1 MDRRLP
7 IIKCPPLKANLK
19 ATRKSIQK
27 GQTRMPFI
35 LIMTILAIAFSFLS
49 NPAPAGELLTPT
61 GKYRSRFLI
70 VVDKASFEAAREE
83 ILGYQAVLCSEGLG
97 ASVLAGDWK
106 NPEVLREEIREQYQM
121 KPVLEGI
128 VLAGKIPVVRVQNFQ
143 HATTAFKM
151 DEEKFPIRDASV
163 TSDRFYDDLDL
174 TFELIRQ
181 DPEDSMIFYYRLRE
195 GSPQKIQSDFY
206 SARMLPPSDM
216 GTAQTTL
223 LKKYLRKVIASH
235 GEENPLDQFVIF
247 NGHGYNSD
255 CLTAWQN
262 EQFAIREQIPE
273 AFRDSKG
280 NGFYNFRQD
289 PFMKYKLF
297 DKLQQKGTDLFVFH
311 EHGAFDT
318 QYINGEVPARNML
331 EYPGGNVTGP
341 LTAFSVSVRNTFRR
355 YSGER
360 AEKYKQNMI
369 SAYGLTEG
377 FFEPH
382 RLDSLRNSDSIFAAD
397 INIVLKDL
405 PKVKM
410 QPRLTIFDA
419 CYNGSFHQP
428 GYVAGYYVF
437 GDGNTMVA
445 QGNTV
450 NVLQDKWSL
459 ELLGMLREGARVGF
473 WQKEFQLLESHLI
486 GDPTFRFTRK
496 DSDFINTALAC
507 RNGDFRFWNKILK
520 SSNPNLQSLAIKK
533 LSVLSPGYGSRV
545 FPEIFRTSGSYS
557 VRMEALK
564 QLLDLGGEEMVEV
577 IRRGLDDPYEMIR
590 RVAARYAGF
599 SGDSRLISPLVSTIL
614 FASESQRVQYSAQV
628 SLEMFDLEEVIR
640 EIESQSPEAKETAE
654 YYRKRK
660 TSQEKSLGI
669 ILDRAAKPEE
679 RVSAIRSLRNYNNH
693 KQVTSLLQVL
703 HDTEEIPD
711 IRIKLAEAL
720 GWFERSIMKSQIT
733 EALKSVYNDRSS
745 PAEVRNEA
753 LQSLG
758 RLDAVLFS
766 SLAGMK
772 Q

>member
-1 MDRRLP
+1 MTPGMRLTLFAF
-7 IIKCPPLKANLK
+7 IFAFQ
-19 ATRKSIQK
+19 SIQV
-27 GQTRMPFI
+27 
-35 LIMTILAIAFSFLS
+35 
-49 NPAPAGELLTPT
+49 PAGELYSPV
-61 GKYRSRFLI
+61 GKYQSRFLI
-70 VVDKASFEAAREE
+70 VVDRASFEAAKDE
-83 ILGYQAVLCSEGLG
+83 IFGYQAVLCNEGLG
-97 ASVLAGDWK
+97 ASILAGDWK
-106 NPEVLREEIREQYQM
+106 NPELLREEIRQQYQM

-128 VLAGKIPVVRVQNFQ
+128 VLAGNIPVVRVQNFQ

-174 TFELIRQ
+174 EFELIRQ

-195 GSPQKIQSDFY
+195 NSPQKVCSDFY

-216 GTAQTTL
+216 GTSQTTL
-223 LKKYLRKVIASH
+223 LKKYFRKVIAAH
-235 GEENPLDQFVIF
+235 GEENQLDRFMIF

-273 AFRDSKG
+273 AFRDSRG

-297 DKLQQKGTDLFVFH
+297 DKLQQEGTDLFVFH
-311 EHGAFDT
+311 EHGDFDT
-318 QYINGEVPARNML
+318 QYINGEIPARNML

-341 LTAFSVSVRNTFRR
+341 MSAFSVSVRNTFRR

-369 SAYGLTEG
+369 NAYGLTEG
-377 FFEPH
+377 FFDPQ
-382 RLDSLRNSDSIFAAD
+382 RLDSLRKNDSIFAAD

-410 QPRLTIFDA
+410 QPRVTIFDA

-437 GDGNTMVA
+437 GDGNTIVA

-473 WQKEFQLLESHLI
+473 WQKEFQLLESHLT
-486 GDPTFRFTRK
+486 GDPTFRFMQK
-496 DSDFINTALAC
+496 NADFLNTALAC
-507 RNGDFRFWNKILK
+507 RNDDFRFWKKYLK

-533 LSVLSPGYGSRV
+533 LSVLSPEYGSRV
-545 FPEIFRTSGSYS
+545 LPEIFRTSKAYS

-564 QLLDLGGEEMVEV
+564 QLLDLGGEEMVEA
-577 IRRGLDDPYEMIR
+577 ISLGLNDPYEMIR
-590 RVAARYAGF
+590 RVSARYAGF
-599 SGDSRLISPLVSTIL
+599 SGDGRLIRPLVSTIL
-614 FASESQRVQYSAQV
+614 FAAESQRVQYSAQV
-628 SLEMFDLEEVIR
+628 SLEMFDLDEVIR
-640 EIESQSPEAKETAE
+640 EVESQSPGDEETAE

-660 TSQEKSLGI
+660 SSQEKSLGI
-669 ILDRAAKPEE
+669 ILDNSAKPEE

-693 KQVTSLLQVL
+693 KQVTRLLEVL
-703 HDTEEIPD
+703 QDKEENPD

-720 GWFERSIMKSQIT
+720 GWFERSIMKKQIA
-733 EALKSVYNDRSS
+733 EALAGVYNDRSS
-745 PAEVRNEA
+745 PGEVRNEA

-758 RLDAVLFS
+758 RLDATLFS
-766 SLAGMK
+766 SLTATK